1 MSHDKAIKA
10 VIKLIT
16 LILDRY
22 GCKVFRDGDNW
33 KCQYADRI
41 DVFCE
46 QLEAV
51 LHGCSLVIPGKGGL
65 A

>member
-10 VIKLIT
+10 VLQLIT

-22 GCKVFRDGDNW
+22 GYKVSKDGDNW
-33 KCQYADRI
+33 KCQYADRTE
-41 DVFCE
+41 VFAE

-51 LHGCSLVIPGKGGL
+51 LHACSLVIPGKGG
-65 A
+65 AA

>member
-10 VIKLIT
+10 VLKLIT

-22 GCKVFRDGDNW
+22 GCKVSRDGDNW
-33 KCQYADRI
+33 KCQYADRT
-41 DVFCE
+41 DVFGE

-51 LHGCSLVIPGKGGL
+51 LHGCSLVIPRKGGL